1 MGRNVTGYGKTSRNL
16 EPSNLSTM
24 TAVDVKFASA
34 LIAFI
39 VRVIDSLQI
48 VSIHLLCDSPNLSC
62 EMSRDKGKRELSS
75 SKFQKR

>member
-1 MGRNVTGYGKTSRNL
+1 MRRNVTGYGKTSRNL
-16 EPSNLSTM
+16 EPSNLSTI
-24 TAVDVKFASA
+24 TAVDVKFPFAS
-34 LIAFI
+34 IVFI

-62 EMSRDKGKRELSS
+62 KMSRDKDKRELSS